1 MAEARVESIDAL
13 KSLKTAM
20 IKFAEG
26 ANAALGD
33 SESEVMR
40 VMNWL
45 ENEQTSYWQMQHRK
59 RTELVGRCKEQL
71 RMKTIFKDSS
81 GRQQSAVEEQK
92 AAKGRL
98 AKTGG
103 SRVQD
108 HCDPQS
114 DQTPGEGVPA
124 LSRHR
129 AALRNRRGRR
139 STGGGAHLEN
149 LLTSLEAYAGLA
161 VPVDVTSTAASEP
174 NAPMGG
180 ERIGSMARPVDE
192 KKEEDSPQA
201 KSADAGSDPPTPGA
215 DAS

>member
-92 AAKGRL
+92 ALKIAMRKLEESEFKITAIRKAIKRL
-98 AKTGG
+98 EKEFPLYRG
-103 SRVQD
+103 SVQRFATD
-108 HCDPQS
+108 VVV
-114 DQTPGEGVPA
+114 EVPA
-124 LSRHR
+124 
-129 AALRNRRGRR
+129 AV
-139 STGGGAHLEN
+139 AHLEN
-149 LLTSLEAYAGLA
+149 MLMSLEAYTALT
-161 VPVDVTSTAASEP
+161 VPVDVTSTAVSGSDAPIGSEQ
-174 NAPMGG
+174 
-180 ERIGSMARPVDE
+180 IGSMARAVDG
-192 KKEEDSPQA
+192 KKEDDARDEDSAEAGPGP
-201 KSADAGSDPPTPGA
+201 SAPGA